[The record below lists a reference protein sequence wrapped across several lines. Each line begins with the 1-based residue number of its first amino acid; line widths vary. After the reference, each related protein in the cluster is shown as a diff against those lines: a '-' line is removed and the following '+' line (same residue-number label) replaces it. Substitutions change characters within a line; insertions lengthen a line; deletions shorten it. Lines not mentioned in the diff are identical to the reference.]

1 MPECPVCRSEMAGPT
16 CLHCESSARI
26 QQAYLEIG
34 QVQGRGI
41 NVEKAVGM
49 VARARELLEERDYE
63 AVEDFLEGAR
73 AQAAEAESVQLPMRK
88 ALDRAA
94 EGIRGLKRTG
104 RDTHRLEQAVKRAER
119 FLSDGDLEGA
129 GLLVKRIPAFIR
141 ELQGPPMTS
150 GETAPRYL
158 SSCPSCSKHVMKS
171 WRKCPHCLGPLNKG
185 TSPGPS

>member
-1 MPECPVCRSEMAGPT
+1 MPECPVCRNEMAGGA
-16 CLHCESSARI
+16 CSHCESSARI
-26 QQAYLEIG
+26 QRAYLEIG
-34 QVQGRGI
+34 QVQGRGM

-88 ALDRAA
+88 ALDKAA
-94 EGIRGLKRTG
+94 EGIKALKRTG

-119 FLSDGDLEGA
+119 FLSDGDFEGA
-129 GLLVKRIPAFIR
+129 RLLVKRIPAFIR
-141 ELQGPPMTS
+141 ELQGPPVTS

-171 WRKCPHCLGPLNKG
+171 WRKCPHCLAPLHKGPTAG
-185 TSPGPS
+185 